1 LNLDQIFKDLR
12 VIELASV
19 LAGPTVGTFFAEL
32 GAEVIKIENKKTGG
46 DVTRQWKLANE
57 AKDLAGSSYY
67 YSVNWGKESVFLDLS
82 IASDQEIV
90 YQYIKEADIV
100 ITNYKAGAAE
110 KLGMD
115 YPSLS
120 KLNPSIIYGA
130 ISAYGRHDPRPGYD
144 ALIQAETG
152 WISMNGEKDAPGV
165 KMPVALMDILSA
177 HQLKEGILIALINRA
192 KTGNGSRV
200 DVSLFD
206 SGIAALANQAG
217 NYLNEGKIPIPKGN
231 EHPNIAPYGDS
242 FTMADGKRVLLA
254 IGNDRQFN
262 ELLSLLELDHVL
274 EDARYHSNIE
284 RVQNRSSLI
293 SLLAEALAVRKTAS
307 FLARCH
313 ELKIPAAQIQ
323 NLEEIFSQAEMSEY
337 ILESRNETGDIKK
350 GVKTIG
356 FKIQ

>member
-1 LNLDQIFKDLR
+1 MKLDQIFKDLR

-32 GAEVIKIENKKTGG
+32 GAKVIKIENKKTGG
-46 DVTRQWKLANE
+46 DVTRQWKLASE
-57 AKDLAGSSYY
+57 SKDLEGSSYY
-67 YSVNWGKESVFLDLS
+67 YSVNWGKESILLDLNRPS
-82 IASDQEIV
+82 AKEIV

-100 ITNYKAGAAE
+100 ITNYRAGAAE

-120 KLNPSIIYGA
+120 KLNPAIIYGA
-130 ISAYGRHDPRPGYD
+130 ISAYGKDDPRPGYD

-152 WISMNGEKDAPGV
+152 WISMNGAKDSPGV

-177 HQLKEGILIALINRA
+177 HQLKEGILIAIINRA
-192 KTGNGSRV
+192 KTGTGSRV

-206 SGIAALANQAG
+206 SGISALANQAG
-217 NYLNEGKIPIPKGN
+217 NYLNVGQVPKPKGN

-254 IGNDRQFN
+254 IGNDKQFK
-262 ELLSLLELDHVL
+262 ELLSLLELHHAL
-274 EDARYHSNIE
+274 EDPRYNSNLD
-284 RVQNRSSLI
+284 RVKNRTTLI
-293 SLLAEALAVRKTAS
+293 SLLSEALLIWKTSA
-307 FLARCH
+307 FLEQCH
-313 ELKIPAAQIQ
+313 ELKIPAAQIR
-323 NLEEIFSQAEMSEY
+323 NLEEIFSPSEMGEY
-337 ILESRNETGDIKK
+337 ILESRNELGDIKK

-356 FKIQ
+356 FQIR